1 MGVSIRPAAID
12 EIRVIDV
19 TEASHSFLLR
29 DNLTVDRFIM
39 LLCSIIDSDVSRYF
53 VEHVIETGEYIYR
66 IEFNSGDYG
75 MARGL
80 GYSSRG

>member
-29 DNLTVDRFIM
+29 NNLTVDRFIM
-39 LLCSIIDSDVSRYF
+39 LLCSIIDSDISRYF
-53 VEHVIETGEYIYR
+53 VERVIETGEYIYR
-66 IEFNSGDYG
+66 IEFDSGESA